1 MTTRSSKNTRRTK
14 TQEANFRQWSVVMQ
28 EVDADNSGT
37 VSEEELLE
45 GVQNP
50 IVQGVFETLKITA
63 DDLTT
68 LFRLMDDGSHV
79 LDYHMFIDTLMQ
91 AMDDESPIS
100 RSCMRMQL
108 NKIELHESKMET
120 NMRIMTTEIITAIH
134 QHLGGLDLLAPPAG
148 SKNIQAEFFHFAAPC
163 TIQSEDGQH
172 GGRQA
177 CEPQPSK

>member
-91 AMDDESPIS
+91 AMDDESPI
-100 RSCMRMQL
+100 
-108 NKIELHESKMET
+108 
-120 NMRIMTTEIITAIH
+120 
-134 QHLGGLDLLAPPAG
+134 PA
-148 SKNIQAEFFHFAAPC
+148 H
-163 TIQSEDGQH
+163 
-172 GGRQA
+172 A
-177 CEPQPSK
+177 CACS